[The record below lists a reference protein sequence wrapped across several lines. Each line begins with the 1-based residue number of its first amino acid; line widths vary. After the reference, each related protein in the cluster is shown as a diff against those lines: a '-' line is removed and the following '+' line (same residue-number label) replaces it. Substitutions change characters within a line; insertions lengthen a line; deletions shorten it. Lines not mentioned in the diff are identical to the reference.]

1 MHATLSN
8 FYAIISRMLKK
19 SAGILPALSGILP
32 DSIERALP
40 SHPTL
45 SYVVRR
51 QHAGRSGQN
60 ARAPQS

>member
-1 MHATLSN
+1 M
-8 FYAIISRMLKK
+8 
-19 SAGILPALSGILP
+19 LPALSGILP